1 MVTSKKTTKKEKK
14 KKTTTTKKKKK
25 QKKRSREKA
34 VGIYT
39 AASASN
45 AAKCHKLE
53 RPWWLKR

>member
-1 MVTSKKTTKKEKK
+1 MKKEKK
-14 KKTTTTKKKKK
+14 KTTTTTKKKKK

>member
-1 MVTSKKTTKKEKK
+1 MVTSKKTMKKEK
-14 KKTTTTKKKKK
+14 KKTTTTTKKKK

>member
-1 MVTSKKTTKKEKK
+1 MVTSKKTMKKEK